1 MSSDSNRFQ
10 SKVAI
15 LGLSQSG
22 KTSIRQ
28 VIFEGFAPE
37 ATSQNPATVRINRK
51 LFNMAG
57 SSINLFD
64 VGGQSNYLNEVFQQY
79 QERTFSDVKAVI
91 FVVDVSDA
99 ANVMRSK
106 YYFDLTVENVKKIS
120 SSAKIYVFAHKMDVV
135 PINKRNVVLQS
146 IKDIFEI
153 DQIENSEIHGTSIY
167 EDSLWNAMQNV
178 LALIFPK
185 DDQKTTEIKDLV
197 KLYNLSFL
205 SVSTSHGLILY
216 SEPEST
222 AVINF
227 ERLRNEL
234 SSTYFPGM
242 VLDYAIFSLGEYKVY
257 MREIE
262 NDLVVTAIF
271 QSVQNMDETKKD
283 FLEMSEKLM
292 QMFQPDEFYEQA
304 KAKMKK
310 TLSSY
315 LEKNNVKKLNE
326 LERKFDKKISVKCD
340 VCGKTIKQSILDVA
354 VKNSEKLDR
363 GIKVNVGF
371 GVTTIEIYPIHECI
385 EGMRE
390 IPIFLDSDLEYRRFD
405 KSRPI

>member
-146 IKDIFEI
+146 IK
-153 DQIENSEIHGTSIY
+153 
-167 EDSLWNAMQNV
+167 
-178 LALIFPK
+178 
-185 DDQKTTEIKDLV
+185 
-197 KLYNLSFL
+197 
-205 SVSTSHGLILY
+205 
-216 SEPEST
+216 
-222 AVINF
+222 
-227 ERLRNEL
+227 
-234 SSTYFPGM
+234 
-242 VLDYAIFSLGEYKVY
+242 
-257 MREIE
+257 
-262 NDLVVTAIF
+262 
-271 QSVQNMDETKKD
+271 
-283 FLEMSEKLM
+283 
-292 QMFQPDEFYEQA
+292 
-304 KAKMKK
+304 
-310 TLSSY
+310 
-315 LEKNNVKKLNE
+315 
-326 LERKFDKKISVKCD
+326 
-340 VCGKTIKQSILDVA
+340 
-354 VKNSEKLDR
+354 
-363 GIKVNVGF
+363 
-371 GVTTIEIYPIHECI
+371 
-385 EGMRE
+385 
-390 IPIFLDSDLEYRRFD
+390 
-405 KSRPI
+405 